1 MIQQIAS
8 TPEGKQDLQKEM
20 EKAQQKNQKIQQLIE
35 NAKENVKTVMKEPA
49 MKQEA
54 LDLVQRLLKLSPEDK
69 EVQQWMEQ
77 LSQK

>member
-1 MIQQIAS
+1 MGSIGSI
-8 TPEGKQDLQKEM
+8 
-20 EKAQQKNQKIQQLIE
+20 KAQQKNQKIQQLIE